1 MTAITPDNTTRY
13 QMLVLSSAH
22 RKIFRMWLKL
32 KSSLGSLTCVPT
44 SRRLEE
50 KITMQPELQSNSSP
64 VFGTITGDQ
73 AGAQQRVLRN
83 TYLLLALSMI
93 PTGIGAMIGTNLNF
107 GFMRA
112 SPIMSAIVM
121 LAVVYGMFYA
131 IEKNRDSGLGV
142 VLLLALTLFLGV
154 MLGPLFQVAL
164 GLKNGGELVSL
175 AAGGTAVV
183 FFSMAGIASVTRK
196 NFSFM
201 GNFIAVGGIVVML
214 AVVANI
220 FVASPVLH
228 LTVCA
233 VFVLLSS
240 AMILWQV
247 SEIIHGGETNYVSAT
262 LTLYMSIYNL
272 FTSLLQLLM
281 ALTGNRD

>member
-1 MTAITPDNTTRY
+1 
-13 QMLVLSSAH
+13 
-22 RKIFRMWLKL
+22 
-32 KSSLGSLTCVPT
+32 
-44 SRRLEE
+44 
-50 KITMQPELQSNSSP
+50 MQPELQTNPISGISP
-64 VFGTITGDQ
+64 VSTTQD

-83 TYLLLALSMI
+83 TYLLLALTMI
-93 PTGIGAMIGTNLNF
+93 PTGVGALIGVNLNF

-142 VLLLALTLFLGV
+142 VLLLGLTLFLGV
-154 MLGPLFQVAL
+154 MLGPLLQVAL
-164 GLKNGGELVSL
+164 GLRNGGQLVAL
-175 AAGGTAVV
+175 AAGGTAAV
-183 FFSMAGIASVTRK
+183 FFGMAGIASVTRK
-196 NFSFM
+196 NFGFM
-201 GNFIAVGGIVVML
+201 GNFLAVGCIVVML
-214 AVVANI
+214 AVLANI
-220 FVASPVLH
+220 FIASPVLH
-228 LTVCA
+228 LTICA

-272 FTSLLQLLM
+272 FTSLLHLLM
-281 ALTGNRD
+281 GLMGERD